1 MKRFWVKVEWM
12 MDLELL
18 NVCLLGV
25 KCSCVFVGLINK
37 LETVDKAV
45 KIVRSLT
52 VNVEVFASF
61 EIALVPLEQRL
72 LKVLSGMLY
81 GEECV
86 FNALDNG
93 GKKMLLSNP

>member
-1 MKRFWVKVEWM
+1 M
-12 MDLELL
+12 
-18 NVCLLGV
+18 
-25 KCSCVFVGLINK
+25 
-37 LETVDKAV
+37 ETVDKAV

-93 GKKMLLSNP
+93 GKKMLLSNPWTIERSLVP